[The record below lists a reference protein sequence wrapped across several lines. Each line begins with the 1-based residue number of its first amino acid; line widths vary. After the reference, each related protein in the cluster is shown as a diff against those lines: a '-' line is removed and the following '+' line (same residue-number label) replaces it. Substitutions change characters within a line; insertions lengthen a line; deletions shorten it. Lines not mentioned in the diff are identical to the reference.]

1 MPFETPETRA
11 RPEAAAL
18 MRGRPR
24 GDWSVLALDLGGT
37 QIRAA
42 VVRADGTVHAQRR
55 TRTPVEEGGEAIVQ
69 ACLDMLEGC
78 RDAHIAAGA
87 SPSLVGIGIAAPGP
101 VDPVR
106 GQVIDPPNLGR
117 SFHDTPLAARVGARL
132 GLPAFLDRDTQV
144 AALGEGGFG
153 AARGCAD
160 YLYLTVSTGIG
171 GAIMSGGKLLRGP
184 DGTAGELGHLLVD
197 PHGPPCGCGAV
208 GHLEAVA
215 SGSAI
220 ARAARRRIEAGE
232 SPSLARLALERGLTF
247 GAREVAEAEMSGDP
261 VAASIMS
268 DARAAFAGA
277 CVGLVD
283 VFNPSLIVVG
293 GSLAAGQGDRWLDPA
308 RAAVARQ
315 AFRVPG
321 RRARIVPAALGADV
335 GLAGAAMLV
344 AERLSVDAGADP
356 TPRSEVEGPTRI

>member
-1 MPFETPETRA
+1 
-11 RPEAAAL
+11 
-18 MRGRPR
+18 
-24 GDWSVLALDLGGT
+24 V
-37 QIRAA
+37 
-42 VVRADGTVHAQRR
+42 
-55 TRTPVEEGGEAIVQ
+55 
-69 ACLDMLEGC
+69 C
-78 RDAHIAAGA
+78 RDAHVAAGA

-117 SFHDTPLAARVGARL
+117 SFHDTPLAARAGARL

-153 AARGCAD
+153 AAQGCAD

-171 GAIMSGGKLLRGP
+171 GAIVSGGRLLRGP

-197 PHGPPCGCGAV
+197 PHGPPCCCGAV

-232 SPSLARLALERGLTF
+232 SPALARLALEHGLTF
-247 GAREVAEAEMSGDP
+247 GAREVAEAEISGDP
-261 VAASIMS
+261 VAASVMS
-268 DARAAFAGA
+268 AARAAFAAA

-308 RAAVARQ
+308 RAAVAHQ

-321 RRARIVPAALGADV
+321 RRVRIVPAALGADV
-335 GLAGAAMLV
+335 GLVGAAMLV
-344 AERLSVDAGADP
+344 AERLPVDGGARP
-356 TPRSEVEGPTRI
+356 APRSEVEGPATL

>member
-1 MPFETPETRA
+1 MPYRTPATCRA
-11 RPEAAAL
+11 RPGVGAL
-18 MRGRPR
+18 MPLGPR
-24 GDWSVLALDLGGT
+24 VEWAVLALDLGGT
-37 QIRAA
+37 QVRAA
-42 VVRADGTVHAQRR
+42 VVRGDGLVVAQRR
-55 TRTPVEEGGEAIVQ
+55 SRTPVEKGGEAIVR
-69 ACLDMLEGC
+69 ACLNALEAC
-78 RDAHIAAGA
+78 RDAHAKAGG
-87 SPSLVGIGIAAPGP
+87 STVLVGIGIAAPGP
-101 VDPVR
+101 VDPIS

-117 SFHDTPLAARVGARL
+117 SFHDIPLAERAGARL

-144 AALGEGGFG
+144 AALGEGAFG

-171 GAIMSGGKLLRGP
+171 GAIVSGGKLLRGP

-220 ARAARRRIEAGE
+220 ARAALRRMEVGD
-232 SPSLARLALERGLTF
+232 SKLLARLALEHGLAF
-247 GAREVAEAEMSGDP
+247 GAREVAEAEMAGDP
-261 VAASIMS
+261 VAASIMV
-268 DARAAFAGA
+268 DAREAFAAA

-293 GSLAAGQGDRWLDPA
+293 GSLAAGQGDRWLSPA
-308 RAAVARQ
+308 RAAVARD

-335 GLAGAAMLV
+335 GLVGSAVLV
-344 AERLSVDAGADP
+344 AERLQLDTDSRPGA
-356 TPRSEVEGPTRI
+356 TVRS

>member
-1 MPFETPETRA
+1 VSPAGTQA
-11 RPEAAAL
+11 
-18 MRGRPR
+18 G
-24 GDWSVLALDLGGT
+24 GDWAVLALDLGGT

-42 VVRADGTVHAQRR
+42 VVRRDGTVVTQRR
-55 TRTPVEEGGEAIVQ
+55 TRTPVEDGGGAIVQ
-69 ACLDMLEGC
+69 ACLDALAAC
-78 RDAHIAAGA
+78 RDAHAAAGSSA
-87 SPSLVGIGIAAPGP
+87 VLVGIGIGAPGP
-101 VDPVR
+101 LDPVR
-106 GQVIDPPNLGR
+106 GRVIDPPNLGP
-117 SFHDTPLAARVGARL
+117 SFHDTPLAERARDSL

-144 AALGEGGFG
+144 AALGEGAFG

-171 GAIMSGGKLLRGP
+171 GAVVSGGNLLRGP

-197 PHGPPCGCGAV
+197 RHGPPCGCGAV
-208 GHLEAVA
+208 GHLEAIA

-220 ARAARRRIEAGE
+220 ARAARRAIEAGE
-232 SPSLARLALERGLTF
+232 SQLLARLAFERGPAF
-247 GAREVAEAEMSGDP
+247 GAREVAEAESAGDP

-268 DARAAFAGA
+268 GAREAFAHA

-308 RAAVARQ
+308 RAAVARES
-315 AFRVPG
+315 FRVPG

-335 GLAGAAMLV
+335 GLVGGVVLV
-344 AERLSVDAGADP
+344 AERLDLQVGSVAREPGRP
-356 TPRSEVEGPTRI
+356 